1 MNVLIIEDDM
11 SISKLIGKTLTS
23 QGYNC
28 EYAYDGEEGE
38 NLFDKHSW
46 DIVLL
51 DLMLPKVSGYE
62 LLEYI
67 RPTRTPVIIMS
78 AMNQVSDRIRGLK
91 MGADDYL
98 SKPFQ
103 IGELI
108 ARVEAVIRRTM
119 PEEDEFS
126 YKGVTVKSS
135 SRQVLKNGE
144 EIFLAPKEYELLRM
158 FILNKNV
165 ALSREQLY
173 ESVWQDEYMGD
184 TRTLDNHVKK
194 LRQKLGYEDVIKTIF
209 RIGYRME
216 VMEDEE

>member
-1 MNVLIIEDDM
+1 MNVLIIEDDR
-11 SISKLIGKTLTS
+11 SISKLIGKTLTG
-23 QGYNC
+23 QGYTC

-38 NLFDKHSW
+38 NLFDKQSW

-67 RPTRTPVIIMS
+67 QPTRTPVIIIS

-119 PEEDEFS
+119 PYDDTFS
-126 YKGVTVKSS
+126 YKGVTVNRS
-135 SRQVLKNGE
+135 SRQVMKDGKE
-144 EIFLAPKEYELLRM
+144 VILAPKEYELLNM
-158 FILNKNV
+158 FILNKNI
-165 ALSREQLY
+165 AMSREQLY
-173 ESVWQDEYMGD
+173 EAVWKEEYLGD

-194 LRQKLGYEDVIKTIF
+194 LRQKLEYEDVIKTIF

-216 VMEDEE
+216 VMED

>member
-1 MNVLIIEDDM
+1 MNVLIIEDDR
-11 SISKLIGKTLTS
+11 SISKLIGKTLTG
-23 QGYNC
+23 QGYTC

-38 NLFDKHSW
+38 NLFDKQSW

-67 RPTRTPVIIMS
+67 HPTRTPVIIIS

-108 ARVEAVIRRTM
+108 ARVVAVIRRTM
-119 PEEDEFS
+119 PYDDTFS
-126 YKGVTVKSS
+126 YKGVTVNRS
-135 SRQVLKNGE
+135 SRQVMKDGKE
-144 EIFLAPKEYELLRM
+144 VILAPKEYELLNM

-165 ALSREQLY
+165 AMSREQLY
-173 ESVWQDEYMGD
+173 EAVWKEEYLGD

-194 LRQKLGYEDVIKTIF
+194 LRQKLEYEDVIKTIF

-216 VMEDEE
+216 VMED

>member
-1 MNVLIIEDDM
+1 MNVLIIEDDR
-11 SISKLIGKTLTS
+11 SISKLIGKTLTG
-23 QGYNC
+23 QGYTC

-38 NLFDKHSW
+38 NLFDKQSW

-67 RPTRTPVIIMS
+67 QPTRTPVIIIS

-119 PEEDEFS
+119 PYDDTFS
-126 YKGVTVKSS
+126 YKGVTVNRS
-135 SRQVLKNGE
+135 SRQVMKDGKE
-144 EIFLAPKEYELLRM
+144 VILAPKEYELLNM

-165 ALSREQLY
+165 AMSREQLY
-173 ESVWQDEYMGD
+173 EAVWKEEYLGD

-194 LRQKLGYEDVIKTIF
+194 LRQKLEYEDVIKTIF

-216 VMEDEE
+216 VMED

>member
-1 MNVLIIEDDM
+1 MNVLIIEDDRD
-11 SISKLIGKTLTS
+11 ISKLIGKALTGL
-23 QGYNC
+23 GYNC
-28 EYAYDGEEGE
+28 KFAYDGVEGE
-38 NLFDKHSW
+38 EMFDISGW
-46 DIVLL
+46 DLVLL

-67 RPTRTPVIIMS
+67 RTTRTPVIIMS

-119 PEEDEFS
+119 PYDDTFV
-126 YKGVTVKSS
+126 YKGVTVNRS
-135 SRQVLKNGE
+135 SRQVIKDGV
-144 EIFLAPKEYELLRM
+144 EIALAPKEYDLLNLL
-158 FILNKNV
+158 IVNKNV
-165 ALSREQLY
+165 AMSREQLY
-173 ESVWQDEYMGD
+173 EAVWQEEYYGD
-184 TRTLDNHVKK
+184 TRTLDNHIKR

-216 VMEDEE
+216 VTEE

>member
-1 MNVLIIEDDM
+1 MNVLIIEDDR
-11 SISKLIGKTLTS
+11 SISKLIGKTLTG

-38 NLFDKHSW
+38 ELFDKHSW

-62 LLEYI
+62 LIEYI
-67 RPTRTPVIIMS
+67 YPTKTPVIIMS
-78 AMNQVSDRIRGLK
+78 AMNQVSDRIRGLR

-98 SKPFQ
+98 CKPFQ

-119 PEEDEFS
+119 PYDDTFT
-126 YKGVTVKSS
+126 YKGVTVRNA
-135 SRQVLKNGE
+135 SRQVIRDGE
-144 EIFLAPKEYELLRM
+144 EVFLAPKEFELLNM
-158 FILNKNV
+158 FIQNKNV

-173 ESVWQDEYMGD
+173 EAVWQEEYMGD
-184 TRTLDNHVKK
+184 TRTLDNHVTK
-194 LRQKLGYEDVIKTIF
+194 LRRKLGYEDVIKTVF

-216 VMEDEE
+216 VTEEQK

>member
-1 MNVLIIEDDM
+1 
-11 SISKLIGKTLTS
+11 
-23 QGYNC
+23 
-28 EYAYDGEEGE
+28 
-38 NLFDKHSW
+38 
-46 DIVLL
+46 
-51 DLMLPKVSGYE
+51 
-62 LLEYI
+62 
-67 RPTRTPVIIMS
+67 
-78 AMNQVSDRIRGLK
+78 MNQVSDRIRGLK

-119 PEEDEFS
+119 PYEDTFS

-135 SRQVLKNGE
+135 SRQVIKDGQE
-144 EIFLAPKEYELLRM
+144 VFLAPKEYELLNM

-173 ESVWQDEYMGD
+173 EAVWQEEYMGD